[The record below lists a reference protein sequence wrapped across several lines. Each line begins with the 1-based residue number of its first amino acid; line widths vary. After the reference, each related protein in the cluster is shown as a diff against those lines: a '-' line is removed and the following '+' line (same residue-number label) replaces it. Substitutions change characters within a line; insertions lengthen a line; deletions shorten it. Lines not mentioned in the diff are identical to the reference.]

1 MATTKVG
8 IYRNYYGPVPTDVS
22 GSPLPKSEWPQRR
35 AHSWV
40 VRWHGTDGQRYSR
53 SFEIR
58 KEAERFAEEKQ
69 NEVRDGQANE
79 PEKLTLMEF
88 CKMYLS
94 VRADLTE
101 RYRQEYERTLRVLR
115 KRLGDNRSVQSITP
129 LDARQYLAWFR
140 THNGKDNPLSPNTVN
155 KMLRECRRF
164 FREGVDCGVIKLNP
178 FDGIRQ
184 QRVAQTPWHHVTP
197 TEFQRLLA
205 AAPSD
210 RWRGKLTLAYCCGLR
225 LGEIL
230 NLTWSDVDFAG
241 QTVRV
246 VAKRGKDVVDWT
258 PKDKDMRLIP
268 LPRTAAEALTKLKT
282 ASATDQR
289 YVFVNGKGP
298 NVGGRMPRNNS
309 WRDFNA
315 IRLRAGL
322 PECSMHD
329 LRKSF
334 CTNLARSMP
343 MHVVQELAGHS
354 DIRTTRRFYLKLE
367 PELMDE
373 ARLAVERA
381 LAC

>member
-8 IYRNYYGPVPTDVS
+8 IYRNYYGPVPLDRS
-22 GSPLPKSEWPQRR
+22 GSPLAKSEWPTRR

-40 VRWHGTDGQRYSR
+40 VRWRGTDGQRYSR

-79 PEKLTLMEF
+79 PEKLTLKEF

-94 VRADLTE
+94 VRADITE
-101 RYRQEYERTLRVLR
+101 RYRQEYERTLKVLR
-115 KRLGDNRSVQSITP
+115 KRLGDNRIVQNITP
-129 LDARQYLAWFR
+129 LDARQFLAWFR
-140 THNGKDNPLSPNTVN
+140 THNGKDKPLAPNTVN

-164 FREGVDCGVIKLNP
+164 FREGVDCGVIKSNP
-178 FDGIRQ
+178 FAGIRQ

-197 TEFQRLLA
+197 AEFQRLLT

-210 RWRGKLTLAYCCGLR
+210 RWRGKLMLAYCCGLR

-230 NLTWSDVDFAG
+230 NLTWADVDLVG
-241 QTVRV
+241 KTVRV
-246 VAKRGKDVVDWT
+246 AAKRGKDVVDWT
-258 PKDKDMRLIP
+258 PKDKDMRLVP
-268 LPRTAAEALTKLKT
+268 LPKPAVEALTKLKT
-282 ASATDQR
+282 ASTTDQL

-298 NVGGRMPRNNS
+298 NAGGPMPRNNS

-315 IRLRAGL
+315 IRRRAGL

-367 PELMDE
+367 PELMNE

-381 LAC
+381 LA